1 MSGLGLENDFAE
13 IVRSTQ
19 SRVRAYIAGMG
30 VASDEVD
37 DLAQEVYIALYRETD
52 AVPEGVELIRW
63 LKGIARHL
71 CLSHFRKEGRRA
83 RRERVAIAQLLLKA
97 QDAFVE
103 VEVEEAVDESER
115 ALKGCLKKLPSAKRR
130 LVELRYERGLAIDEI
145 AKEFEK
151 SAGALRVQLHRIRTA
166 LKSCIVRTLAEAT

>member
-1 MSGLGLENDFAE
+1 MTGAPIESGFAE

-37 DLAQEVYIALYRETD
+37 DLAQEVYLALYRETD
-52 AVPEGVELIRW
+52 AVPDGVELIRW

-83 RRERVAIAQLLLKA
+83 RRERVAIAQILLQA
-97 QDAFVE
+97 RGAV
-103 VEVEEAVDESER
+103 VEETGDETER
-115 ALKGCLKKLPSAKRR
+115 ALKGCVKKLPSAKRR
-130 LVELRYERGLAIDEI
+130 LVELRYDRGLAIDEI
-145 AKEFEK
+145 ARDVDK
-151 SAGALRVQLHRIRTA
+151 SAGALRVELHRIRTA